1 MTLFIT
7 KYRACFTP
15 FLSIRLEVY
24 SRIKYGH
31 TAESTYVELLERQVF
46 NAFLLRL
53 KSLNAVQLWFFI
65 LLFLI
70 YFLLEAA
77 VREGR
82 TLIEEAEYV
91 ARLPLLPS
99 TFVDI

>member
-1 MTLFIT
+1 MVILQSQHTSSSWRDKSFM
-7 KYRACFTP
+7 
-15 FLSIRLEVY
+15 LS
-24 SRIKYGH
+24 
-31 TAESTYVELLERQVF
+31 
-46 NAFLLRL
+46 LLRL
-53 KSLNAVQLWFFI
+53 KSLSEVQLWLFV

-82 TLIEEAEYV
+82 ALIEEAECV

>member
-1 MTLFIT
+1 MSNFWRDKSFDASLVSFEVRLWLF
-7 KYRACFTP
+7 
-15 FLSIRLEVY
+15 V
-24 SRIKYGH
+24 
-31 TAESTYVELLERQVF
+31 
-46 NAFLLRL
+46 
-53 KSLNAVQLWFFI
+53 

-82 TLIEEAEYV
+82 ALIEEVECV

-99 TFVDI
+99 TFVDIQDF